1 MDERMKELCEQHMV
15 DFYEL
20 LDKVQSGLK
29 GHDISHFT
37 DGELSVINAALEVA
51 GGV

>member
-1 MDERMKELCEQHMV
+1 MDTRMAELCEIHHV
-15 DFYEL
+15 NFSDL
-20 LDKVQSGLK
+20 LEKVQSGLK
-29 GHDISHFT
+29 GHDIAHFT